1 MNKLYRPLT
10 YLRIAFYT
18 SILLTFRIYGFY
30 DECKRKYSVKLWKCF
45 VDVFNCLPVGKKKFL
60 FFFWYQYACFITY
73 KYSCLFCLV
82 KLYSAFCMAIYYTV
96 GQKMEMII
104 SPCVGERGKNEKSR
118 NFGTT
123 NIIRRLIL
131 IIINKA
137 VFRTA

>member
-10 YLRIAFYT
+10 YRRIAFYT
-18 SILLTFRIYGFY
+18 SNLLTFRIYGFY

-60 FFFWYQYACFITY
+60 FFWYQYACFITY

-82 KLYSAFCMAIYYTV
+82 KLYSAFCMAIYYTAV
-96 GQKMEMII
+96 GQKMEIII
-104 SPCVGERGKNEKSR
+104 SPYVGERGR

-123 NIIRRLIL
+123 YIIRRLI
-131 IIINKA
+131 
-137 VFRTA
+137 